1 VDGSAGAKTVAQA
14 KLVVYFFAPH
24 FMLLAAVTPAVSVC
38 IGKDKV
44 V

>member
-1 VDGSAGAKTVAQA
+1 MDGTAGATIVAQVWS
-14 KLVVYFFAPH
+14 VVYFLAPH
-24 FMLLAAVTPAVSVC
+24 FMLLTAVTPAVSVC